1 MEDKKLVIP
10 APVGA
15 GDDATTWALPEGA
28 IARLGQG
35 LVEDLVFSPDGYY
48 LAVGTRVGLWWYE
61 VETMSPIALWGAE
74 RGVFVATFSPNGKW
88 IATSDWENLIEV
100 WNIQQGLRVT
110 QIKTELR
117 HFTFSPNSQRLA
129 TSDSTTGTVNL
140 WHPETG
146 ELLEQFSCES
156 EKGGRFMP
164 IAFSP
169 DTHLVASTSRE
180 GIDNEAES
188 IIVWDVENGK
198 RVACLTGHTGSVY
211 RLCFSPCGRFLAS
224 GGEED
229 GTVRVWNTVNWQQ
242 IQIYTDYGEA
252 DMNPS
257 YSPEGVLRATAISYI
272 ERFRDSII
280 TVWDLEN
287 DEKLY
292 STIENIGGI
301 WGAVRFSN
309 GSRLAHES
317 GDGGIKVWFS
327 GNSHTRESDYLPTS
341 YPNSIVFSG
350 DSKTLGVESKVYS
363 EAYLWDI
370 QSKRPRRTGGRQ
382 HLFTFSNGD
391 SYIVSINEGTVTL
404 LDIENIESPIAEF
417 TGHDKAWVQ
426 QAFTPAANLL
436 ACADEEG
443 TIVVWNAQSGHEQ
456 CKLKHQLKYLP
467 HDQSRITLLEFS
479 PDGRFLLSQEFCG
492 KSARL
497 WDVEHGEEIHEFPG
511 DKVGN
516 VGGFSPCGSYV
527 ACGGEEAPDYMLPDY
542 MLWDVSR
549 REISAVIQ
557 SEETAPVN
565 GIYIKFAFSP
575 CGSYLACGGELKQ
588 PEILL
593 WDIKQSQIHK
603 RISLPKHYD
612 NMMALAFS
620 SCGKYLAGGMWW
632 QSGFKKVPI
641 HLWETETGK
650 QITTFLGHP
659 TDIQGLA
666 FSPDNELL
674 ASASFDGSILLWD
687 LKPYL

>member
-10 APVGA
+10 APIGA
-15 GDDATTWALPEGA
+15 GGDDVTTWALPEGA
-28 IARLGQG
+28 VARLGQG
-35 LVEDLVFSPDGYY
+35 MVETLAFSPEGHY

-61 VETMSPIALWGAE
+61 VETMSPVALWGTE

-100 WNIQQGLRVT
+100 WDVQQGLRVT
-110 QIKTELR
+110 QIETEWN
-117 HFTFSPNSQRLA
+117 HCTFAPNSQRFT
-129 TSDSTTGTVNL
+129 TSDSATGTVNL

-146 ELLEQFSCES
+146 KPLEKLSCES
-156 EKGGRFMP
+156 KKGGRFMP

-169 DTHLVASTSRE
+169 DTHLVASTSRD
-180 GIDNEAES
+180 GADSDAES
-188 IIVWDVENGK
+188 IIVWDIESGK
-198 RVACLTGHTGSVY
+198 RVARLTGHTGSVY

-224 GGEED
+224 GGEAD
-229 GTVRVWNTVNWQQ
+229 GTVRVWDTVNWQQ

-272 ERFRDSII
+272 ERFGESII
-280 TVWDLEN
+280 TVWDLESN
-287 DEKLY
+287 EKLY

-301 WGAVRFSN
+301 WGTVRFSN
-309 GSRLAHES
+309 GSQLAHES

-327 GNSHTRESDYLPTS
+327 GNSHTQESDYQPTY

-350 DSKTLGVESKVYS
+350 DSKTLAVESKAYS
-363 EAYLWDI
+363 EAFLWDI
-370 QSKRPRRTGGRQ
+370 ESKRPRRTRERQ

-417 TGHDKAWVQ
+417 TAHDKAWVQ

-443 TIVVWNAQSGHEQ
+443 TIVVWNTQSGREQ

-492 KSARL
+492 MSARL
-497 WDVEHGEEIHEFPG
+497 WDVEHCEEIHEFPG
-511 DKVGN
+511 DKIGD

-527 ACGGEEAPDYMLPDY
+527 ACGGEEAPDYML
-542 MLWDVSR
+542 WDVSR

-557 SEETAPVN
+557 GEETTSSS
-565 GIYIKFAFSP
+565 GEYFKFAFSP

-588 PEILL
+588 PEIVL
-593 WDIKQSQIHK
+593 WDIKQRQIHK
-603 RISLPKHYD
+603 RISLPAEYN

-620 SCGKYLAGGMWW
+620 ACGKYLAGGMWW

-641 HLWETETGK
+641 HLWEAETGK

-666 FSPDNELL
+666 FSPNNEFL
-674 ASASFDGSILLWD
+674 ASTSFDGSILLWD
-687 LKPYL
+687 LKPNL

>member
-1 MEDKKLVIP
+1 MEHKKLVVP
-10 APVGA
+10 APVNA
-15 GDDATTWALPEGA
+15 SGDNVTTWALPEGA
-28 IARLGQG
+28 VARLGQG
-35 LVEDLVFSPDGYY
+35 LVEALAFSPDGHY

-61 VETMSPIALWGAE
+61 VETMSPVTLWGAE

-88 IATSDWENLIEV
+88 IATSDWEHLIEV
-100 WNIQQGLRVT
+100 WDVQQGLRVT
-110 QIKTELR
+110 QIETEWN
-117 HFTFSPNSQRLA
+117 HCTFSPNSQRFA
-129 TSDSTTGTVNL
+129 TSDSAIGTVTL
-140 WHPETG
+140 WYPETG
-146 ELLEQFSCES
+146 EPLEKFSCES
-156 EKGGRFMP
+156 EKGGCFMP

-180 GIDNEAES
+180 GIDNDAES
-188 IIVWDVENGK
+188 IIVWDLESGK

-229 GTVRVWNTVNWQQ
+229 GTVRVWDTVNWQQ

-252 DMNPS
+252 DMIPS

-272 ERFRDSII
+272 ERFRESII

-292 STIENIGGI
+292 STIEDIGGV

-327 GNSHTRESDYLPTS
+327 GNSHTQESNYQPTY
-341 YPNSIVFSG
+341 YPNSIVFS
-350 DSKTLGVESKVYS
+350 DDCKTLGAESKVYS
-363 EAYLWDI
+363 EAFLWDI
-370 QSKRPRRTGGRQ
+370 ESKRPRRTGGRQ

-404 LDIENIESPIAEF
+404 LDIENIELPIVEL
-417 TGHDKAWVQ
+417 TGDGKAWVQ

-436 ACADEEG
+436 ACADKEG
-443 TIVVWNAQSGHEQ
+443 TIVVWNAQSGHEH
-456 CKLKHQLKYLP
+456 CKLKHQLKDLP

-479 PDGRFLLSQEFCG
+479 PDGRFLLSEEFC
-492 KSARL
+492 KPSARL
-497 WDVEHGEEIHEFPG
+497 WDVERGEEIHEFPG
-511 DKVGN
+511 DKVEN
-516 VGGFSPCGSYV
+516 VGGFSPCGLYV
-527 ACGGEEAPDYMLPDY
+527 ACGGGEAPDY

-549 REISAVIQ
+549 REVSAVIQ
-557 SEETAPVN
+557 GEETALSA
-565 GIYIKFAFSP
+565 GEIFRFAFSP
-575 CGSYLACGGELKQ
+575 CGSYLACGGGELRQ
-588 PEILL
+588 PELLL
-593 WDIKQSQIHK
+593 WDVKQGQIHK
-603 RISLPKHYD
+603 RIPLPQQYE

-620 SCGKYLAGGMWW
+620 QCGKYLAGGMWW
-632 QSGFKKVPI
+632 QQGFKKVPI
-641 HLWETETGK
+641 HLWEVETGK
-650 QITTFLGHP
+650 LSVTFLGHP

-666 FSPDNELL
+666 FSPNNELL

>member
-1 MEDKKLVIP
+1 MWDV
-10 APVGA
+10 
-15 GDDATTWALPEGA
+15 
-28 IARLGQG
+28 
-35 LVEDLVFSPDGYY
+35 
-48 LAVGTRVGLWWYE
+48 
-61 VETMSPIALWGAE
+61 
-74 RGVFVATFSPNGKW
+74 
-88 IATSDWENLIEV
+88 
-100 WNIQQGLRVT
+100 QQGLRVT

-117 HFTFSPNSQRLA
+117 HFTFSPNSQRFA
-129 TSDSTTGTVNL
+129 TSASTTGTVNL

-146 ELLEQFSCES
+146 ELLEKFRCEP
-156 EKGGRFMP
+156 EKGGSFMP

-169 DTHLVASTSRE
+169 DTHLLASTGRDGADS
-180 GIDNEAES
+180 DAES
-188 IIVWDVENGK
+188 IIVWDTENGK

-242 IQIYTDYGEA
+242 IQIYTGYGDA

-280 TVWDLEN
+280 TVWDLESN
-287 DEKLY
+287 EKLY
-292 STIENIGGI
+292 STIEDIGGT

-309 GSRLAHES
+309 GSQLAHES

-327 GNSHTRESDYLPTS
+327 GNSHTQESDYQPTFD
-341 YPNSIVFSG
+341 PNSVIFSG
-350 DSKTLGVESKVYS
+350 DGKTLAVESRYYA
-363 EAYLWDI
+363 EALLWDI
-370 QSKRPRRTGGRQ
+370 ESKRPRRTGGRQ

-404 LDIENIESPIAEF
+404 LDIENIESPIVEL

-479 PDGRFLLSQEFCG
+479 PDGKFLLSEEFCRP
-492 KSARL
+492 SAQL
-497 WDVEHGEEIHEFPG
+497 WDVELGKEIHEFPG
-511 DKVGN
+511 DKVEN
-516 VGGFSPCGSYV
+516 VGGFSPCGLYV
-527 ACGGEEAPDYMLPDY
+527 ACGGGETPDY
-542 MLWDVSR
+542 MLWDVNR
-549 REISAVIQ
+549 REVSAVIQ
-557 SEETAPVN
+557 GEETALSV
-565 GIYIKFAFSP
+565 GEVFRFAFSP
-575 CGSYLACGGELKQ
+575 CGSYLACGGELRQ

-620 SCGKYLAGGMWW
+620 QCGKYLAGGMWW
-632 QSGFKKVPI
+632 QPGFKKVPI

-650 QITTFLGHP
+650 QIATFLGHVS
-659 TDIQGLA
+659 DIQGLA
-666 FSPDNELL
+666 FSPNNELL

-687 LKPYL
+687 LTPYL

>member
-1 MEDKKLVIP
+1 MKNKKLVTP
-10 APVGA
+10 ASGSA
-15 GDDATTWALPEGA
+15 DGDDVTTWALPEGA
-28 IARLGQG
+28 VVRLGQG
-35 LVEDLVFSPDGYY
+35 LVEALAFSPDGHY
-48 LAVGTRVGLWWYE
+48 LAVGTRIGLWWYE
-61 VETMSPIALWGAE
+61 VETMSPVALWGAE

-88 IATSDWENLIEV
+88 IATCDWESHIEV
-100 WNIQQGLRVT
+100 WDVQQGLRVT
-110 QIKTELR
+110 EIETELR
-117 HFTFSPNSQRLA
+117 HFTFSPNSQRFA

-146 ELLEQFSCES
+146 EPLEKFRCEP
-156 EKGGRFMP
+156 EKGGSFMP

-169 DTHLVASTSRE
+169 DTHLLASTGRD
-180 GIDNEAES
+180 GADGDAES

-211 RLCFSPCGRFLAS
+211 RLCFSPCGRFLAA

-229 GTVRVWNTVNWQQ
+229 GTVRVWDTANWQQ
-242 IQIYTDYGEA
+242 IQIYTDYGDA

-280 TVWDLEN
+280 TVWDLESN
-287 DEKLY
+287 EKLY
-292 STIENIGGI
+292 STIEDIGGTH
-301 WGAVRFSN
+301 GTVRFSN
-309 GSRLAHES
+309 GSQLTHES

-327 GNSHTRESDYLPTS
+327 GNSHTQESDYQPTFD
-341 YPNSIVFSG
+341 PNSVIFSG
-350 DSKTLGVESKVYS
+350 DGKTLAVESRYYA
-363 EAYLWDI
+363 EALLWDI
-370 QSKRPRRTGGRQ
+370 ESKRPQQTEGRQ

-404 LDIENIESPIAEF
+404 LDIENIESAIAEF

-426 QAFTPAANLL
+426 QAFTPTASLL

-479 PDGRFLLSQEFCG
+479 PDGRFLLSEENTWP
-492 KSARL
+492 SARL
-497 WDVEHGEEIHEFPG
+497 WDVELGKEIYEFPG
-511 DKVGN
+511 DKVEN
-516 VGGFSPCGSYV
+516 VGGFSPCGLYV
-527 ACGGEEAPDYMLPDY
+527 ACGGGEAPDY

-549 REISAVIQ
+549 REVSAVIQ
-557 SEETAPVN
+557 GEETTLLV
-565 GIYIKFAFSP
+565 GEVFRFAFSP
-575 CGSYLACGGELKQ
+575 CGSYLACGGELRQ

-593 WDIKQSQIHK
+593 WDIKQNQIHK

-620 SCGKYLAGGMWW
+620 QCGKYLAGGMWW
-632 QSGFKKVPI
+632 QSGLKKVPI
-641 HLWETETGK
+641 HLWEVETGK
-650 QITTFLGHP
+650 LIATFLGHP

-666 FSPDNELL
+666 FSPNNELL

-687 LKPYL
+687 LTPYL

>member
-1 MEDKKLVIP
+1 MEAKKLVTP
-10 APVGA
+10 APIGTG
-15 GDDATTWALPEGA
+15 GDDVTIWALPEGA

-35 LVEDLVFSPDGYY
+35 LVETLAFSPDGHY

-61 VETMSPIALWGAE
+61 VETMSPVALWSAE
-74 RGVFVATFSPNGKW
+74 RGVFGATFSPNGKW
-88 IATSDWENLIEV
+88 IATINWENLIEV
-100 WNIQQGLRVT
+100 WDIQQGLRVT
-110 QIKTELR
+110 QIKTELS
-117 HFTFSPNSQRLA
+117 HLTFSPNSQRVA
-129 TSDSTTGTVNL
+129 TSDSATGTVTV
-140 WHPETG
+140 WDPETG
-146 ELLEQFSCES
+146 EPLEKFNCKS

-169 DTHLVASTSRE
+169 NTHLLASTGR
-180 GIDNEAES
+180 DEAGSDAEL
-188 IIVWDVENGK
+188 IIVWDVESGEQ
-198 RVACLTGHTGSVY
+198 VACLTGHTGSIY
-211 RLCFSPCGRFLAS
+211 RLCFSPCGQFLAS
-224 GGEED
+224 GGEND
-229 GTVRVWNTVNWQQ
+229 GTVRVWDMVNWQQ
-242 IQIYTDYGEA
+242 IQIYTDFGEA

-272 ERFRDSII
+272 ERFRESII
-280 TVWDLEN
+280 TVWDLES

-292 STIENIGGI
+292 STIEDIGGI
-301 WGAVRFSN
+301 WGTVRFSN

-327 GNSHTRESDYLPTS
+327 GNSHTQESDYLPTY

-350 DSKTLGVESKVYS
+350 DSETLGAESKVYS
-363 EAYLWDI
+363 EAFLWDI
-370 QSKRPRRTGGRQ
+370 ESKRPRRTGGRE

-404 LDIENIESPIAEF
+404 LDIENIESPIVEL
-417 TGHDKAWVQ
+417 TGHGKAWVQ

-443 TIVVWNAQSGHEQ
+443 TIVIWNAQSGHEQ
-456 CKLKHQLKYLP
+456 CKLKHQLKDLP

-497 WDVEHGEEIHEFPG
+497 WDIEQAEEIHEFPR

-516 VGGFSPCGSYV
+516 VGFSPCGLYV

-549 REISAVIQ
+549 REVSTVIQ
-557 SEETAPVN
+557 DDETAPMY
-565 GIYIKFAFSP
+565 GIYFKFAFSP
-575 CGSYLACGGELKQ
+575 CGSYLACGGELRQ

-593 WDIKQSQIHK
+593 WDIKQGQIHK
-603 RISLPKHYD
+603 RIPLPKHYE

-620 SCGKYLAGGMWW
+620 QCGKYLAGGIWW
-632 QSGFKKVPI
+632 QQGFKKVPI
-641 HLWETETGK
+641 HLWEAETGK
-650 QITTFLGHP
+650 LIATFLGHP

-666 FSPDNELL
+666 FSPNNELL

-687 LKPYL
+687 LTPYL

>member
-10 APVGA
+10 APIGA
-15 GDDATTWALPEGA
+15 GGDDVTTWALPEGA
-28 IARLGQG
+28 VARLGQG
-35 LVEDLVFSPDGYY
+35 MVETLAFSPEGHY

-61 VETMSPIALWGAE
+61 VETMSPVALWGTE

-100 WNIQQGLRVT
+100 WDVQQGLRVT
-110 QIKTELR
+110 QIETEWN
-117 HFTFSPNSQRLA
+117 HCTFSPNSQRFA
-129 TSDSTTGTVNL
+129 TSDSATGTVNL

-146 ELLEQFSCES
+146 KPLEKLSCES
-156 EKGGRFMP
+156 KKGGRFMP

-169 DTHLVASTSRE
+169 DTHLVASTSRD
-180 GIDNEAES
+180 GADNDTES
-188 IIVWDVENGK
+188 IIVWDIESGK
-198 RVACLTGHTGSVY
+198 RVARLTGHTGSVY

-224 GGEED
+224 GGEAD
-229 GTVRVWNTVNWQQ
+229 GTVRVWDTFNWQQ

-272 ERFRDSII
+272 ERFGESII
-280 TVWDLEN
+280 TVWDLESN
-287 DEKLY
+287 EKLY
-292 STIENIGGI
+292 STIEDIGGI
-301 WGAVRFSN
+301 WGTVRFSN
-309 GSRLAHES
+309 GSQLAHES
-317 GDGGIKVWFS
+317 GDGGIKGWFS
-327 GNSHTRESDYLPTS
+327 GNSHTQESDYLPTS

-363 EAYLWDI
+363 EAFLWDI
-370 QSKRPRRTGGRQ
+370 ESKCPRRTRERQ

-391 SYIVSINEGTVTL
+391 SYIVSINEGAVTL
-404 LDIENIESPIAEF
+404 LDIENIESPIVEL
-417 TGHDKAWVQ
+417 TGYGKAWVQ

-443 TIVVWNAQSGHEQ
+443 TIVVWNTQSGHER
-456 CKLKHQLKYLP
+456 CKLKHQLRYLP

-497 WDVEHGEEIHEFPG
+497 WNVEQGEEIHEFPG
-511 DKVGN
+511 DKFGN
-516 VGGFSPCGSYV
+516 VGGFSPCGLYV
-527 ACGGEEAPDYMLPDY
+527 ACGGEEAPDYML
-542 MLWDVSR
+542 WDISR

-557 SEETAPVN
+557 SEETAPVD
-565 GIYIKFAFSP
+565 GIYFKFAFSP
-575 CGSYLACGGELKQ
+575 CGSYLACGGELRQ

-593 WDIKQSQIHK
+593 WDIKQHQIHK

-620 SCGKYLAGGMWW
+620 ACGKYLAGGMWW

-641 HLWETETGK
+641 HLWEAETGK

-666 FSPDNELL
+666 FSPNNELL
-674 ASASFDGSILLWD
+674 ASTSFDGSILLWD

>member
-1 MEDKKLVIP
+1 MEEKKLIVP

-15 GDDATTWALPEGA
+15 SEDDVTTWALREGA

-35 LVEDLVFSPDGYY
+35 LLETLVFSPDGHY

-74 RGVFVATFSPNGKW
+74 RGVFVAAFSPNGKW

-100 WNIQQGLRVT
+100 WDVQQGLRVT
-110 QIKTELR
+110 QIETEWN
-117 HFTFSPNSQRLA
+117 HCTFSPNSQRFA
-129 TSDSTTGTVNL
+129 TSNSATGTVTL

-146 ELLEQFSCES
+146 EPLEKLSCES

-169 DTHLVASTSRE
+169 NTHLLASTSRDE
-180 GIDNEAES
+180 AGSDAES
-188 IIVWDVENGK
+188 IIVWNVESGEQ
-198 RVACLTGHTGSVY
+198 VTCLTGHTGSIY
-211 RLCFSPCGRFLAS
+211 RLCFSPCGQFLAS
-224 GGEED
+224 GGKND
-229 GTVRVWNTVNWQQ
+229 GTVRVWHTVNWQQ

-272 ERFRDSII
+272 ERFGESII
-280 TVWDLEN
+280 TVWDLES

-292 STIENIGGI
+292 STIEDIGGV

-327 GNSHTRESDYLPTS
+327 GNSHTQESDYQPTY

-350 DSKTLGVESKVYS
+350 DGKTLGAESKVYS
-363 EAYLWDI
+363 EAFLWDI
-370 QSKRPRRTGGRQ
+370 ENKRPRRTGGRQ
-382 HLFTFSNGD
+382 HLFTFPNGD

-404 LDIENIESPIAEF
+404 LDIENIESPIVEL
-417 TGHDKAWVQ
+417 TGHGKAWVQ

-436 ACADEEG
+436 ACADAEG
-443 TIVVWNAQSGHEQ
+443 TIVVWNTQSGHEQ

-467 HDQSRITLLEFS
+467 HDKSRITLLEFS
-479 PDGRFLLSQEFCG
+479 PDGRFLLSEEFA
-492 KSARL
+492 KPSARL
-497 WDVEHGEEIHEFPG
+497 WDVERGEEIHEFPS

-527 ACGGEEAPDYMLPDY
+527 ACGGEEGPDC
-542 MLWDVSR
+542 MLWDVNR
-549 REISAVIQ
+549 REVSAVIQ
-557 SEETAPVN
+557 SVETPLSD
-565 GIYIKFAFSP
+565 GRYSKFVFSP
-575 CGSYLACGGELKQ
+575 CGSYLACGGELRQ

-593 WDIKQSQIHK
+593 WDVKRSQIHK
-603 RISLPKHYD
+603 RIPLPQQYK
-612 NMMALAFS
+612 NMMALSFS
-620 SCGKYLAGGMWW
+620 ACGKYLAGGLWW
-632 QSGFKKVPI
+632 QQGFKKVPI
-641 HLWETETGK
+641 HLWEAETGK
-650 QITTFLGHP
+650 LIATFLGHP
-659 TDIQGLA
+659 TDVQGLA
-666 FSPDNELL
+666 FSPNNELL

>member
-1 MEDKKLVIP
+1 MENKKLVTP
-10 APVGA
+10 ASVGA
-15 GDDATTWALPEGA
+15 NGDDATTWALPEGA
-28 IARLGQG
+28 VARLGQG
-35 LVEDLVFSPDGYY
+35 RVETLSFSPDGHY

-61 VETMSPIALWGAE
+61 VETMSPVTLWGAE
-74 RGVFVATFSPNGKW
+74 RGVFVTTFSPNGKW

-100 WNIQQGLRVT
+100 WDVQQGLRVT
-110 QIKTELR
+110 QIETEWN
-117 HFTFSPNSQRLA
+117 HCTFSPNSQRFA
-129 TSDSTTGTVNL
+129 TSDSATGTVTL
-140 WHPETG
+140 WSPETG
-146 ELLEQFSCES
+146 KPLEKFSCES
-156 EKGGRFMP
+156 EKGGDFMP

-169 DTHLVASTSRE
+169 NTHLLASTGRDGADS
-180 GIDNEAES
+180 DAES
-188 IIVWDVENGK
+188 IIVWDMESGEQ
-198 RVACLTGHTGSVY
+198 VACLTGHTGSIY
-211 RLCFSPCGRFLAS
+211 RLCFSPCGQFLAS
-224 GGEED
+224 GGEND

-272 ERFRDSII
+272 ERFGESII
-280 TVWDLEN
+280 TVWDLES

-292 STIENIGGI
+292 STIEDIGGI
-301 WGAVRFSN
+301 WGTVRFSN

-317 GDGGIKVWFS
+317 RDGGIKVWFS
-327 GNSHTRESDYLPTS
+327 GNSHTQESDYLPTY

-350 DSKTLGVESKVYS
+350 DGKTLGAESKVYS
-363 EAYLWDI
+363 EAFLWDI
-370 QSKRPRRTGGRQ
+370 ESKRPRRTGERQ

-404 LDIENIESPIAEF
+404 LDIENIESPIVAL
-417 TGHDKAWVQ
+417 TGHGKAWVQ

-436 ACADEEG
+436 ACADEGG

-467 HDQSRITLLEFS
+467 HDKSRITLLEFS
-479 PDGRFLLSQEFCG
+479 PDGRFLLSEEFA
-492 KSARL
+492 KPSARL
-497 WDVEHGEEIHEFPG
+497 WDVERGEEIHEFPS

-527 ACGGEEAPDYMLPDY
+527 ACGGEEGPDY

-549 REISAVIQ
+549 REVSAVIQ
-557 SEETAPVN
+557 SVETPLSD
-565 GIYIKFAFSP
+565 GRYLKFVFSP
-575 CGSYLACGGELKQ
+575 CGSYLACGGELRQ

-593 WDIKQSQIHK
+593 WDVKRSQIHK
-603 RISLPKHYD
+603 RIPLPQQYE

-620 SCGKYLAGGMWW
+620 SCGKYLAGGLWW
-632 QSGFKKVPI
+632 QPSFKKVPI

-650 QITTFLGHP
+650 LIATFLGHP
-659 TDIQGLA
+659 TDVQGLA
-666 FSPDNELL
+666 FSPNNELL

-687 LKPYL
+687 LTPYL

>member
-1 MEDKKLVIP
+1 MENKELGTP
-10 APVGA
+10 APLGA
-15 GDDATTWALPEGA
+15 SGDDATTWALPEGA

-35 LVEDLVFSPDGYY
+35 LVETLAFSPDGHY

-61 VETMSPIALWGAE
+61 VETMSPVALWSAE
-74 RGVFVATFSPNGKW
+74 RGVFGATFSPNGKW
-88 IATSDWENLIEV
+88 IAIINWENLIEV
-100 WNIQQGLRVT
+100 WDIQQGLRVT
-110 QIKTELR
+110 QIKTEWN
-117 HFTFSPNSQRLA
+117 HCTFSPNSQRFA
-129 TSDSTTGTVNL
+129 TSDSATGTVTL

-146 ELLEQFSCES
+146 EPLEKFSCES

-180 GIDNEAES
+180 GIDNDAES
-188 IIVWDVENGK
+188 IIVWDMESGK
-198 RVACLTGHTGSVY
+198 RVACLTGHTGSIY
-211 RLCFSPCGRFLAS
+211 RLCFSPCGQFLAS
-224 GGEED
+224 GGKNN
-229 GTVRVWNTVNWQQ
+229 GTVRVWDTVNWQQ
-242 IQIYTDYGEA
+242 IQIYTDFGEA

-272 ERFRDSII
+272 ERFRESII
-280 TVWDLEN
+280 TVWDLES

-292 STIENIGGI
+292 STIEDIGGV

-327 GNSHTRESDYLPTS
+327 GNSHTQESDYQPTY
-341 YPNSIVFSG
+341 YPNSIIFSG
-350 DSKTLGVESKVYS
+350 DSKTLAAESKVYS
-363 EAYLWDI
+363 EAFLWDI
-370 QSKRPRRTGGRQ
+370 ESKHPRRTGGRQ

-404 LDIENIESPIAEF
+404 LDIENIELPIVELTAH
-417 TGHDKAWVQ
+417 GKAWVQ

-436 ACADEEG
+436 ACADAEG
-443 TIVVWNAQSGHEQ
+443 TIVVWNTQNGHEQ
-456 CKLKHQLKYLP
+456 CKLKHQLKDLP

-479 PDGRFLLSQEFCG
+479 PDGRFLLSEEFA
-492 KSARL
+492 KPSARL
-497 WDVEHGEEIHEFPG
+497 WDVERGEEIHEFPS

-516 VGGFSPCGSYV
+516 VGGFSPCGLYV
-527 ACGGEEAPDYMLPDY
+527 ACGGGKAPDY

-549 REISAVIQ
+549 REVSAVIQ
-557 SEETAPVN
+557 GEETELSA
-565 GIYIKFAFSP
+565 GEIFRFAFSP
-575 CGSYLACGGELKQ
+575 CGSYLAYGGGELRQ
-588 PEILL
+588 PELLL
-593 WDIKQSQIHK
+593 WDIKQGQIHK
-603 RISLPKHYD
+603 RIPLPKHYE

-620 SCGKYLAGGMWW
+620 QCGKYLAGGIWW
-632 QSGFKKVPI
+632 QQGLKKVPI
-641 HLWETETGK
+641 HLWEAETGK
-650 QITTFLGHP
+650 LIATFLGHP

-666 FSPDNELL
+666 FSPNNELL